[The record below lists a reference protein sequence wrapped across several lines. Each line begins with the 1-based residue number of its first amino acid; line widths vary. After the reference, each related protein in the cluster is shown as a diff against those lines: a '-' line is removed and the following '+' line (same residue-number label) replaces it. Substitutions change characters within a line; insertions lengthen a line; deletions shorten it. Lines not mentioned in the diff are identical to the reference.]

1 MRHAIDIVKIAVQE
15 MTRIGFV
22 IEVDDKK

>member
-15 MTRIGFV
+15 ITRIGFV
-22 IEVDDKK
+22 IEVDNKK